1 MLSGTALAQM
11 AYASAATDPFSPARL
26 QDLLELARKRNTAA
40 GVTGMLLYLRGSFFQ
55 VIEGPADL
63 VHGLYETISADQR
76 HHRIRLLL
84 DQQISHR
91 SFADWSMGLARL
103 DAAELDGIEGLNNF
117 FANGSSFFDLEQGE
131 AQALLVGFRGGR
143 WRQALDG

>member
-1 MLSGTALAQM
+1 MKCLCVTC
-11 AYASAATDPFSPARL
+11 
-26 QDLLELARKRNTAA
+26 ARKRNTAA

-84 DQQISHR
+84 DQPISHR

-131 AQALLVGFRGGR
+131 AQALLVGFRDR
-143 WRQALDG
+143 KSTRLNSSHERLSRMPSSA